1 MLTFILIFVY
11 MILLPLSV
19 IIMLIKIR
27 EDIEKLQE
35 SKEVKPNKNRIA
47 ERRRHTSIGTANYNS
62 VFNRRD
68 NAKEYD
74 IYKNN
79 NKLYEPVTPHKPGV
93 KIHEKED

>member
-1 MLTFILIFVY
+1 MFTFLLIFVY
-11 MILLPLSV
+11 MLLLPLTV

-35 SKEVKPNKNRIA
+35 NKEIKTSKNRIA
-47 ERRRHTSIGTANYNS
+47 ERRKHTSIGNTNYNS
-62 VFNRRD
+62 VFSRRD
-68 NAKEYD
+68 NSKEYD
-74 IYKNN
+74 IYKNG